1 MDVVI
6 GVPFE
11 RLAEFARKWRIVELS
26 LFGSVVK
33 PEEFRED
40 SDVDVLVAF
49 DPHARWSAFRLVE
62 MNDELS
68 EIFGR
73 KVDLIDRDAVKNPFV
88 RRSIFTTRHVVY
100 AA

>member
-1 MDVVI
+1 MDFAI
-6 GVPFE
+6 DVPFE

-26 LFGSVVK
+26 LFGSVLK

-49 DPHARWSAFRLVE
+49 DPEAPWSLLHFVRMKYELEDMFGREVDLVE
-62 MNDELS
+62 
-68 EIFGR
+68 
-73 KVDLIDRDAVKNPFV
+73 RDTVTNPYR
-88 RRSIFTTRHVVY
+88 RRSIFTTRKIVY